1 MATTDIHAI
10 KQTVGVALSY
20 ITKDKVEEKV
30 KDDIADSINYAIND
44 KTGEVTYKTI
54 SSFLNCI
61 DSGNPV
67 KTFRTMRDMF
77 GREEMEHGNKK
88 TKDGKPVIAW
98 HLIQSFEGNV
108 DPRIANEIGVKL
120 AKEMFPTFP
129 VVVSTHTNTEN
140 THNHI
145 MICAWDLNGKKWNQ
159 CNENYRQIRYAS
171 DKLCDEYG
179 LSVLENTR
187 EQKLIKW
194 EDKDGVIRY
203 YEPTDRKNELL
214 RKREAGEVSTD
225 DVNSYRNT
233 IPYEVATAKKLS
245 NVEAVKQAIDSA
257 LPYATSYEHLLMM
270 LREQGF
276 SIKDKKKNGDWL
288 AHIVFQPPT
297 AEKGVRDNS
306 IDKENN
312 FYSRENLT
320 KQIEQNNAERD
331 KGKADVQSVP
341 YFGSY
346 EYGKIDVQSINEN
359 FRSVLMQSGEKKVV
373 ERGQAEKSIIRDIKK
388 SDLEL
393 AGLYDTSTLTFMIE
407 RERQARKSGQRKSQP
422 KERTAMLISQI
433 HDSFENLSF
442 IEQKQIYSYE
452 QINNTV
458 KNLWNQYNACLT
470 KISEAEG
477 MIERL
482 ESVSNA
488 PKMLFE
494 IRARMEAN
502 KENPEYLVEQYHEDL
517 KLAKSCADAIQKYQ
531 LKDKDSVVALQEK
544 VEKYKEQVQR
554 LQNVLTTFR
563 SELSAYNRC
572 VSTLERIDSE
582 SGNSFEAVFADYN
595 KITREAEEEASKKEQ
610 ERNKKKGFER

>member
-120 AKEMFPTFP
+120 AKEMFPNFP

-194 EDKDGVIRY
+194 EDKDGVTRY

-233 IPYEVATAKKLS
+233 ISYEVATAKKLS

-276 SIKDKKKNGDWL
+276 SIKEKKKNGDWL

-320 KQIEQNNAERD
+320 KQIEQNNAERS

-359 FRSVLMQSGEKKVV
+359 FRSVLMQSGEKKIV
-373 ERGQAEKSIIRDIKK
+373 ER
-388 SDLEL
+388 
-393 AGLYDTSTLTFMIE
+393 
-407 RERQARKSGQRKSQP
+407 
-422 KERTAMLISQI
+422 
-433 HDSFENLSF
+433 
-442 IEQKQIYSYE
+442 
-452 QINNTV
+452 
-458 KNLWNQYNACLT
+458 
-470 KISEAEG
+470 
-477 MIERL
+477 
-482 ESVSNA
+482 
-488 PKMLFE
+488 
-494 IRARMEAN
+494 
-502 KENPEYLVEQYHEDL
+502 
-517 KLAKSCADAIQKYQ
+517 
-531 LKDKDSVVALQEK
+531 
-544 VEKYKEQVQR
+544 
-554 LQNVLTTFR
+554 
-563 SELSAYNRC
+563 
-572 VSTLERIDSE
+572 
-582 SGNSFEAVFADYN
+582 
-595 KITREAEEEASKKEQ
+595 
-610 ERNKKKGFER
+610 

>member
-10 KQTVGVALSY
+10 KQTVGVAIGY
-20 ITKDKVEEKV
+20 ITKDKVEEKI
-30 KDDIADSINYAIND
+30 KDDIADSIKYAIND
-44 KTGEVTYKTI
+44 KTGEVTYYTT

-61 DSGNPV
+61 YGGEPV
-67 KTFRTMRDMF
+67 QTFRAMRDKY
-77 GREEMEHGNKK
+77 GKEEVEHGNKK
-88 TKDGKPVIAW
+88 TKDGKPIIAW

-108 DPRIANEIGVKL
+108 DPRTANEIGVKL
-120 AKEMFPTFP
+120 AREIFKDYP

-145 MICAWDLNGKKWNQ
+145 MICAWDLDGKKWDMCHETYN
-159 CNENYRQIRYAS
+159 RIRSVS
-171 DKLCDEYG
+171 DRLCDEYG
-179 LSVLENTR
+179 LSVLEDTR

-194 EDKDGVIRY
+194 EDKDGVTRY

-306 IDKENN
+306 IDKEHN

-320 KQIEQNNAERD
+320 KQIEQNNAERS
-331 KGKADVQSVP
+331 KGKADIQSVP

-346 EYGKIDVQSINEN
+346 EYGKIDVQAINEN

-373 ERGQAEKSIIRDIKK
+373 ERGQAEK
-388 SDLEL
+388 
-393 AGLYDTSTLTFMIE
+393 
-407 RERQARKSGQRKSQP
+407 
-422 KERTAMLISQI
+422 
-433 HDSFENLSF
+433 
-442 IEQKQIYSYE
+442 
-452 QINNTV
+452 
-458 KNLWNQYNACLT
+458 
-470 KISEAEG
+470 
-477 MIERL
+477 
-482 ESVSNA
+482 
-488 PKMLFE
+488 
-494 IRARMEAN
+494 
-502 KENPEYLVEQYHEDL
+502 
-517 KLAKSCADAIQKYQ
+517 
-531 LKDKDSVVALQEK
+531 
-544 VEKYKEQVQR
+544 
-554 LQNVLTTFR
+554 
-563 SELSAYNRC
+563 
-572 VSTLERIDSE
+572 
-582 SGNSFEAVFADYN
+582 
-595 KITREAEEEASKKEQ
+595 
-610 ERNKKKGFER
+610 